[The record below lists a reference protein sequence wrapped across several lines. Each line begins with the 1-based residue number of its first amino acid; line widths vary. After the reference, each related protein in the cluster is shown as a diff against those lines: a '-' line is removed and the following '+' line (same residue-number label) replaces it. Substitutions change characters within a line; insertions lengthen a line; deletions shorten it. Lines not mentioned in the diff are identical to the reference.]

1 MFTWLVIIFVLALV
15 FGIVKIESLKEWS
28 NKALKMAKDYMD
40 KLQNNTQKSS
50 KDDTDNQ
57 Q

>member
-1 MFTWLVIIFVLALV
+1 MFTWIVIIFVLALV